1 MTYDLSGIHVEG
13 KALPAETDMSLASNS
28 SMSRGA
34 IQNYGFFHPDTIE
47 GYEDEGNT
55 LLLRS
60 LH

>member
-13 KALPAETDMSLASNS
+13 KALP
-28 SMSRGA
+28 MSRGA

>member
-1 MTYDLSGIHVEG
+1 LSGIHVEG